1 MAELAVGD
9 PYRYVDKNGNAR
21 RYVVAE
27 LPVGPPGMAAFLDCL
42 EPPLPSQEGYA
53 GGKSG
58 QARVL
63 ATSLRK
69 GIEPGVGGWLPGH
82 G

>member
-9 PYRYVDKNGNAR
+9 PYRHVDRNGKVR

-27 LPVGPPGMAAFLDCL
+27 LPTGTVGMAAFLDCL
-42 EPPLPSQEGYA
+42 EPPLPPREGYV
-53 GGKSG
+53 GGKSN

-63 ATSLRK
+63 VTSLRE

>member
-1 MAELAVGD
+1 MAGLAVGD

-27 LPVGPPGMAAFLDCL
+27 LPKNQVGVAAVLDCL
-42 EPPLPSQEGYA
+42 EPPLPPQEGHV

-63 ATSLRK
+63 ATSLSK